1 MEERF
6 EDLSIYTY
14 KYIKDLAK
22 SYKITN
28 FKKKF
33 FFNKELAYENNTII
47 IKKRNRIFNLNISD
61 IKFYTA
67 YPMGQYEYMYAIILV
82 LKDSYIYFDYSS
94 CVEYNYLMLNLY
106 KNNVEFKNHWDVESY
121 IKHSNL
127 KKYCF

>member
-14 KYIKDLAK
+14 KYIQDLAK

-33 FFNKELAYENNTII
+33 FFKKELAYKNNTIF
-47 IKKRNRIFNLNISD
+47 IKKRNRIFNINISD

-67 YPMGQYEYMYAIILV
+67 YHMGQYEHMYAIILV
-82 LKDSYIYFDYSS
+82 LEHSYIYFDYSS

-106 KNNVEFKNHWDVESY
+106 KNNVEFKNHRNVESY

-127 KKYCF
+127 NKYCF

>member
-14 KYIKDLAK
+14 KYIQDLAK

-33 FFNKELAYENNTII
+33 FFKKELAYENNILT
-47 IKKRNRIFNLNISD
+47 IKKRKSVIRLNIPD

-67 YPMGQYEYMYAIILV
+67 YHMGQYEHMYAVILV
-82 LKDSYIYFDYSS
+82 LNDFYFYFDYSS
-94 CVEYNYLMLNLY
+94 CIEYNYLMLNLY

-127 KKYCF
+127 KKFNF

>member
-6 EDLSIYTY
+6 EDLSKYVYIY
-14 KYIKDLAK
+14 IQDLAK
-22 SYKITN
+22 NYKITN

-33 FFNKELAYENNTII
+33 FFNKELAYENNTVI
-47 IKKRNRIFNLNISD
+47 IKKRKNVVNLKIND
-61 IKFYTA
+61 IRFYTVFR
-67 YPMGQYEYMYAIILV
+67 MGQYEHMYAIILV

-127 KKYCF
+127 KKFNF